1 MNLVYTKFNFTR
13 LFTSFQGH
21 RGCFVGKKQDLLKSA
36 VELFS
41 KQGFDGTTTFE
52 IAETAH
58 VTEPVIYYHFNNK
71 DGLFT
76 HILVSTFTEY
86 FSRLDKLENHTST
99 QFEKIE
105 SLIELHFH
113 FVDDFPDET
122 FIILS
127 ACPAKLRDSAHICAQ
142 QIEEQRKRL
151 TNYIS
156 DCLNAGIDRE
166 EFTPVPLE
174 GTTELIIAMINGLLR
189 RRSLKL
195 DGIQGLKEAT
205 VEFCRRSL
213 LNN

>member
-58 VTEPVIYYHFNNK
+58 VTEPVIYYHFKNK
-71 DGLFT
+71 GGLFT

-86 FSRLDKLENHTST
+86 FSRLDKLENHTPT

-105 SLIELHFH
+105 NLIDLHFQ
-113 FVDDFPDET
+113 FVNEFPEET
-122 FIILS
+122 YIILS
-127 ACPAKLRDSAHICAQ
+127 ACPTKLKDSAHICAQ
-142 QIEEQRKRL
+142 QIEKQRQHL
-151 TNYIS
+151 TEFIS
-156 DCLNAGIDRE
+156 DCLKIGIDRN
-166 EFTPVPLE
+166 EFIPVLIE
-174 GTTELIIAMINGLLR
+174 ATTGLIIAMVNGLLR

-195 DGIQGLKEAT
+195 DGMRGLKETT
-205 VEFCRRSL
+205 VDFCRRSL
-213 LNN
+213 LSS

>member
-1 MNLVYTKFNFTR
+1 M
-13 LFTSFQGH
+13 
-21 RGCFVGKKQDLLKSA
+21 GKKQDVQTA
-36 VELFS
+36 AARLFS
-41 KQGFDGTTTFE
+41 KQGFDGTTTLE
-52 IAETAH
+52 IAKSTR
-58 VTEPVIYYHFNNK
+58 VTEPVVYYHFKNK

-76 HILVSTFTEY
+76 HILLSTFAEY
-86 FSRLDKLENHTST
+86 FDRLNKLKNNTPT

-105 SLIELHFH
+105 NLIDLHFR

-122 FIILS
+122 YIILS

-151 TNYIS
+151 TDYIS
-156 DCLNAGIDRE
+156 DCLKAGIERN

-174 GTTELIIAMINGLLR
+174 ATTGLIIAMVNGLLR

-195 DGIQGLKEAT
+195 DGIQGLKKTT

-213 LNN
+213 VKN